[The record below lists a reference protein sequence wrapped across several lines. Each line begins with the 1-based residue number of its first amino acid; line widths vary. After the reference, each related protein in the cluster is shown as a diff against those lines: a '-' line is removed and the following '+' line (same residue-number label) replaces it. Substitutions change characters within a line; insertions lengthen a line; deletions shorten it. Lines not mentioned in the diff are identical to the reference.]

1 MQPPDP
7 AAQGATNPPT
17 LPLDG
22 PLWRFAQRVYGQP
35 GVAQACLALQ
45 QQLRAD
51 VNLLLF
57 AAWLGAERGL
67 ALPAPLARQAQQR
80 VADWHEEIVRPLRA
94 VRQRMKTGP
103 QPAPSGATE
112 ALRDALKAV
121 EIGSER
127 IELAVLGT
135 LAPEAPQAP
144 PDAGLDGIIRGN
156 LRTVLALSAGGDALA
171 EADRP
176 VRAIARASLD
186 VAGEAVPCGG

>member
-7 AAQGATNPPT
+7 A

-22 PLWRFAQRVYGQP
+22 PLWRFAQRVYSQP

-45 QQLRAD
+45 QRFDAD

-57 AAWLGAERGL
+57 AAWLGAER
-67 ALPAPLARQAQQR
+67 ATPLPAPLARQAQQR
-80 VADWHEEIVRPLRA
+80 VAAWHDEIVRPLRA

-103 QPAPSGATE
+103 KPAPSGATE

-127 IELAVLGT
+127 IELALLET
-135 LAPEAPQAP
+135 IAPEAPQGP
-144 PDAGLDGIIRGN
+144 PDAGLDAIIRGN

-176 VRAIARASLD
+176 VRAIARASLA
-186 VAGEAVPCGG
+186 VTGEAVPCGG

>member
-7 AAQGATNPPT
+7 E

-22 PLWRFAQRVYGQP
+22 PLWRFATRVYGRP

-45 QQLRAD
+45 QRFDAD

-57 AAWLGAERGL
+57 AAWLGAERGV
-67 ALPAPLARQAQQR
+67 ALSAPLSRQAQRR
-80 VADWHEEIVRPLRA
+80 VDAWHEDIVRPLRA

-103 QPAPSGATE
+103 APAPCGATE

-127 IELAVLGT
+127 IELAVLET
-135 LAPEAPQAP
+135 LAPEALAGRPETDL
-144 PDAGLDGIIRGN
+144 DAVVRSN
-156 LRTVLALSAGGDALA
+156 LRTVLALSAREDLFA
-171 EADRP
+171 EAGRP
-176 VRAIARASLD
+176 VRAIARAALD
-186 VAGEAVPCGG
+186 VTEEAVPCGG

>member
-1 MQPPDP
+1 MPPPDP
-7 AAQGATNPPT
+7 E

-22 PLWRFAQRVYGQP
+22 PLWCFAQRVYGQP

-45 QQLRAD
+45 QRLGAD

-57 AAWLGAERGL
+57 AAWLGAERGTS
-67 ALPAPLARQAQQR
+67 LPASLAQEARQR
-80 VADWHEEIVRPLRA
+80 VAAWHEEIVRPLRA

-103 QPAPSGATE
+103 RPAPCGATE

-127 IELAVLGT
+127 IELAVLET
-135 LAPEAPQAP
+135 LAPEAPQNR
-144 PDAGLDGIIRGN
+144 PDVRPDGIIRAN
-156 LRTVLALSAGGDALA
+156 LRTVLALSAGGDALV

-176 VRAIARASLD
+176 VRAIARASLEI
-186 VAGEAVPCGG
+186 AGVSLDIAEEAVPCGG

>member
-1 MQPPDP
+1 MPAPD
-7 AAQGATNPPT
+7 PT

-22 PLWRFAQRVYGQP
+22 PLWGFAQRVYGQP

-45 QQLRAD
+45 QRFGAD

-57 AAWLGAERGL
+57 AAWLGAER
-67 ALPAPLARQAQQR
+67 ATPLPAALAQEAQRR
-80 VADWHEEIVRPLRA
+80 VAGWHNEIVRPLRA

-103 QPAPSGATE
+103 RPAPSGATE

-127 IELAVLGT
+127 IELAVLESM
-135 LAPEAPQAP
+135 APEAPSEATQGR
-144 PDAGLDGIIRGN
+144 PDAGPDGIVRGN
-156 LRTVLALSAGGDALA
+156 LRTILTLSARGDVLA

-176 VRAIARASLD
+176 VRAIARASIE
-186 VAGEAVPCGG
+186 VSGEAVPCGG

>member
-1 MQPPDP
+1 MPLPDS
-7 AAQGATNPPT
+7 

-22 PLWRFAQRVYGQP
+22 PLWRFAERVYGRP

-45 QQLRAD
+45 ERCHAD

-57 AAWLGAERGL
+57 AAWLGAERGTP
-67 ALPAPLARQAQQR
+67 LPDRLARQAQQR
-80 VADWHEEIVRPLRA
+80 VAAWHGEIVRPLRA
-94 VRQRMKTGP
+94 VRQRMKAGP
-103 QPAPSGATE
+103 AHAPSAATE

-127 IELAVLGT
+127 IELALLET
-135 LAPEAPQAP
+135 LAPEAPQSR

-156 LRTVLALSAGGDALA
+156 LRAALALSAGGDALA
-171 EADRP
+171 EAERS

-186 VAGEAVPCGG
+186 IAEEGVPCGA